1 MITWKNSTLRNG
13 ILGLSF
19 ILGIAILLLKS
30 WFTIPIG
37 LVFAVGIPGFLVLA
51 SIRREI
57 DFSWSTI
64 IYSVALG
71 VTSFMFL
78 ALLVNMMGILMGS
91 PHPLTLGIL
100 IPANFLLISLLCIG
114 YKKWNIKKAE
124 YSEGALTALER
135 RLVVASI
142 VVLACFIAGAA
153 NLNNGADGWLS
164 VLCFLSIPVF
174 IVILFW
180 KHKTI
185 RSGVTITVLW
195 LIALGLLLSGWLRS
209 WYVSGPDVSLEYR
222 LAEIVS
228 NNNLWSIETIKHAYN
243 SCLSVSLFAPAI
255 AIITKTSLALT
266 FKFIIPLLYS
276 LIVPTVYLITEHFL
290 KKRGAIIAS
299 AFFMAQP
306 VFVVWWWI
314 PIRQQIAFLLF
325 GALILLIVQFKDR
338 TKRML
343 SLLLILSLGLVVAH
357 YTTALIAIA
366 YFTIVWIASSI
377 LHRNKRITSLRSPVP
392 LIVIVLLIASYFIW
406 YAQLTYGFGGVAQF
420 ATKSIS
426 GITDFIDGTSS
437 GDKKD
442 FLSQINIFSNQKQ
455 SDHPFEDYE
464 QTRNEAIRGAYGEK
478 NMYSNSETA
487 GHEVRETP
495 LEEPGDAQLE
505 TIRQL
510 VISASKLF
518 VIVGVLVTLWLSLK
532 NDNIR
537 RYAILSSSALGM
549 LAVTAVLPSFSVSY
563 DLVRT
568 YQQLLFVMAG
578 IFSII
583 FLAPRKYRNISAYGL
598 LAFVVVFFVLT
609 SHTLSY
615 FYQSSSVPV
624 NLSNQGTEHVYR
636 YAQKSD
642 VLLGD
647 WLVANTKKDDTISGD
662 SLARDR
668 MRLTL
673 DPNKSQSMLNTVI
686 PTAVPRSAYVIK
698 NRYANAERAY
708 DTFESKMLIYSY
720 PTKFLDQTKN
730 VIYSNT
736 GNQLYR

>member
-13 ILGLSF
+13 ILGISF
-19 ILGIAILLLKS
+19 ILGIAALVLNS
-30 WFTIPIG
+30 WLTIPIG
-37 LVFAVGIPGFLVLA
+37 ILYAVVIPGFLIFA
-51 SIRREI
+51 SIWREI
-57 DFSWSTI
+57 DFSWLTI

-71 VTSFMFL
+71 VTAFMFL
-78 ALLVNMMGILMGS
+78 ALFVNIAGFLLGN
-91 PHPLTLGIL
+91 PHPLTIGVLV
-100 IPANFLLISLLCIG
+100 PANFLLISLLCIG
-114 YKKWNIKKAE
+114 FKKWNINRAE
-124 YSEGALTALER
+124 LSEGTFTALER
-135 RLVVASI
+135 GLVVASI
-142 VVLACFIAGAA
+142 FVLICFIAGAA
-153 NLNNGADGWLS
+153 ILNNGGNGWLS

-174 IVILFW
+174 IIILFW
-180 KHKTI
+180 KHRTV
-185 RSGVTITVLW
+185 RSGVAITVLW
-195 LIALGLLLSGWLRS
+195 LVALGLLLSGWLRS

-228 NNNLWSIETIKHAYN
+228 TNNLWSIETIKHAYN

-255 AIITKTSLALT
+255 GIITKTSLALT
-266 FKFIIPLLYS
+266 FKLTIPFLYS
-276 LIVPTVYLITEHFL
+276 LIVPIVYLITEHFL

-325 GALILLIVQFKDR
+325 GALLLLIIQFKDR
-338 TKRML
+338 TRRML

-377 LHRNKRITSLRSPVP
+377 LSRNKRLTSLRSPVP
-392 LIVIVLLIASYFIW
+392 LVVILLLITSYFIW

-420 ATKSIS
+420 ASKSIG
-426 GITDFIDGTSS
+426 GITSFVS
-437 GDKKD
+437 GVGSEDKGD
-442 FLSQINIFSNQKQ
+442 FLSQITIFPDKKQ
-455 SDHPFEDYE
+455 SEEVFETYE
-464 QTRNEAIRGAYGEK
+464 QTRTDALRSAYGEK
-478 NMYSNSETA
+478 NMYSEQETA
-487 GHEVRETP
+487 GHEVQNTP
-495 LEEPGDAQLE
+495 PEKPKDAQLE
-505 TIRQL
+505 MVRQL
-510 VISASKLF
+510 IISLSKAIVIL
-518 VIVGVLVTLWLSLK
+518 GVLVTLWLSIK
-532 NDNIR
+532 NDTIR

-583 FLAPRKYRNISAYGL
+583 FLAPRKYREMSAYAL
-598 LAFVVVFFVLT
+598 LGFVVVFFVLT

-615 FYQSSSVPV
+615 FIQSPSVPV
-624 NLSNQGTEHVYR
+624 NVSNQGTEYAYR

-642 VLLGD
+642 VLLGE
-647 WLVANTKKDDTISGD
+647 WLSVNTQKNDTISGD

-673 DPNKSQSMLNTVI
+673 DPNKSQSMLNTVM
-686 PTAVPRSAYVIK
+686 PTALPRSGYVIK
-698 NRYANAERAY
+698 NRYVNAVNAY
-708 DTFESKMLIYSY
+708 DTFESKMMIYNY
-720 PTKFLDQTKN
+720 PTKFLDETKN

-736 GNQLYR
+736 DNQLYR